1 MARQMQ
7 QPSTQ
12 SPDPA
17 ADDAALERDILALL
31 NSGRLWAIEELQ
43 RELTDALA
51 VSDALNRMH
60 QAGLIHRLGQFAFIT
75 RAAQRSLDLTG
86 S

>member
-1 MARQMQ
+1 MQ
-7 QPSTQ
+7 QPSTP

-31 NSGRLWAIEELQ
+31 DGARLWSVDELQ
-43 RELTDALA
+43 RAFADELA

-60 QAGLIHRLGQFAFIT
+60 RAGLIHRLGEFAFIT
-75 RAAQRSLDLTG
+75 RAAQRSLDVTG
-86 S
+86 I